1 MQHDICRRLKGSHWS
16 RNFLLGWAWRTI
28 VQSLLTRL
36 AFWKMVK
43 MVSPL
48 TCREGARC
56 WLQWWRTDI
65 NMSNFVVVS
74 KQYFTKFRSGQR
86 PPEAKGIAHDDV
98 IYPIYCN
105 CQNCAIL
112 GKASKHVRFMSCLS
126 QKTDL
131 SLGGGDGWATSCFS
145 CGDGRKRG
153 WGRAWGTNQKV
164 PPKQMVRSLSFSR
177 GFCWPSPWAL
187 DVARARRGFAQK

>member
-16 RNFLLGWAWRTI
+16 RNFLLGWAWRKI

-56 WLQWWRTDI
+56 WFQWWRTDI
-65 NMSNFVVVS
+65 NMSKFVVVS

-131 SLGGGDGWATSCFS
+131 SLEGGDGWATACFS
-145 CGDGRKRG
+145 DKNTQPNTEGHPACAGSCQI
-153 WGRAWGTNQKV
+153 TTH
-164 PPKQMVRSLSFSR
+164 
-177 GFCWPSPWAL
+177 CWPPLEYVHQAPIGRSVGELLAIN
-187 DVARARRGFAQK
+187 F